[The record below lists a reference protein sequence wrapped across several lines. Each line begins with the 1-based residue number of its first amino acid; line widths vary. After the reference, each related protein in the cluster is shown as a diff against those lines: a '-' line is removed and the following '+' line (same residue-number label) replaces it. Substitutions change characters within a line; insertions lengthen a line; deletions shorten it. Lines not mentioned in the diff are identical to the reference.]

1 MSDALLTVSG
11 LKLHFV
17 QRYGVFKQHRSI
29 VRAVDGVDLSILP
42 GETLG
47 LVGESGCGKS
57 SLGKALL
64 KLHTP
69 TAGEIRFRQH
79 ELTRLSQS
87 ELRPLRAKLQ
97 MVFQDPY
104 ESLNP
109 RHTIESILE
118 EPFIVHKRGDR
129 KERRQKLE
137 SLLDLVG
144 LDSDALNK
152 YPHEFSG
159 GQRQRIGIAR
169 AIALEPEL
177 LICDEAVSALDVSV
191 QAQIINLLL
200 NIQQKMG
207 LAMLFISH
215 DLSVVRH
222 ISDRIA
228 VMYKGKLVEQG
239 EAQALCDAPAHPYTR
254 ALLNSVPQ
262 LGRDWISGD
271 IAQGEINVQSQQGE
285 PACAFAPRC
294 PRAQALCWQ
303 QEPALVPVSG
313 RSDSRL
319 AACHFPEPGLKA
331 AHSTGVA

>member
-1 MSDALLTVSG
+1 MSEALLKVSG

-17 QRYGVFKQHRSI
+17 QRYGVFNQHRSI
-29 VRAVDGVDLSILP
+29 VRAVDGVDLEIFP

-64 KLHTP
+64 KLHQP
-69 TAGEIRFRQH
+69 TAGDIRYREH
-79 ELTRLSQS
+79 NLATLSQT

-109 RHTIESILE
+109 RHTIEHILE
-118 EPFIVHKRGDR
+118 EPFIVHQQGDR
-129 KERRQKLE
+129 PARRQKIE
-137 SLLDLVG
+137 ALLDLVG
-144 LDSDALNK
+144 LNHEALNK

-169 AIALEPEL
+169 AIALDPEL
-177 LICDEAVSALDVSV
+177 LICDEAVSSLDVSV

-200 NIQQKMG
+200 EIQQKMG

-239 EAQALCDAPAHPYTR
+239 DARALCDAPAHPYTH
-254 ALLNSVPQ
+254 ALLNSVPRIGHDWMNADVARGEVETQ
-262 LGRDWISGD
+262 CGRS
-271 IAQGEINVQSQQGE
+271 ET
-285 PACAFAPRC
+285 ACAFAPRC
-294 PRAQALCWQ
+294 PKAQPLCRES
-303 QEPALVPVSG
+303 EPELVPVSK
-313 RSDSRL
+313 DSTPRL
-319 AACHFPEPGLKA
+319 AACHFPEQGFHASP
-331 AHSTGVA
+331 

>member
-1 MSDALLTVSG
+1 MSEALLTVSG
-11 LKLHFV
+11 LALHFV

-29 VRAVDGVDLSILP
+29 VRAVDGVDLEIFP

-57 SLGKALL
+57 SLGKAIL
-64 KLHTP
+64 KLHQP
-69 TAGEIRFRQH
+69 SAGDIWYRDH
-79 ELTRLSQS
+79 NLAKLSQAD
-87 ELRPLRAKLQ
+87 LRPLRAKLQ

-109 RHTIESILE
+109 RHTIEHILE
-118 EPFIVHKRGDR
+118 EPFIVHKQGNRQA
-129 KERRQKLE
+129 RRQKIE
-137 SLLDLVG
+137 ALLNLVG
-144 LDSDALNK
+144 LGHEALNK

-200 NIQQKMG
+200 KIQQEMG

-239 EAQALCDAPAHPYTR
+239 DAQALCDDPAHPYTR
-254 ALLNSVPQ
+254 ALLNSIPR
-262 LGRDWISGD
+262 LGHDWMNAEVAS
-271 IAQGEINVQSQQGE
+271 GEIDTQTGHSE
-285 PACAFAPRC
+285 TACAFAPRC
-294 PRAQALCWQ
+294 PKAQDLCRNSQ
-303 QEPALVPVSG
+303 PQLIAVST
-313 RSDSRL
+313 DSTLRL
-319 AACHFPEPGLKA
+319 AACHFPEPGF
-331 AHSTGVA
+331 SPRP

>member
-1 MSDALLTVSG
+1 MSEALLTVSG

-17 QRYGVFKQHRSI
+17 QRYGVFKQHRST
-29 VRAVDGVDLSILP
+29 VRAVDGVDLEILP

-64 KLHTP
+64 KLHQP
-69 TAGEIRFRQH
+69 NAGNIWYRQH
-79 ELTRLSQS
+79 NLATLSQA

-109 RHTIESILE
+109 RHTIEHVLE
-118 EPFIVHKRGDR
+118 EPFIVHKQGDR
-129 KERRQKLE
+129 HARRQKIE
-137 SLLDLVG
+137 ALLDLVG
-144 LDSDALNK
+144 LGHNALSK

-177 LICDEAVSALDVSV
+177 LICDEAVSSLDVSV

-200 NIQQKMG
+200 KIQQQMG

-239 EAQALCDAPAHPYTR
+239 DAQALCDAPAHPYTR
-254 ALLNSVPQ
+254 ALLNSVPR
-262 LGRDWISGD
+262 LGHDWMAAEVASGEVD
-271 IAQGEINVQSQQGE
+271 TQTGQSE
-285 PACAFAPRC
+285 TACAFAPRC
-294 PRAQALCWQ
+294 PRVQALCLKR
-303 QEPALVPVSG
+303 EPELIAVS
-313 RSDSRL
+313 RDSTPRF
-319 AACHFPEPGLKA
+319 AACHFPEPGF
-331 AHSTGVA
+331 SVSP